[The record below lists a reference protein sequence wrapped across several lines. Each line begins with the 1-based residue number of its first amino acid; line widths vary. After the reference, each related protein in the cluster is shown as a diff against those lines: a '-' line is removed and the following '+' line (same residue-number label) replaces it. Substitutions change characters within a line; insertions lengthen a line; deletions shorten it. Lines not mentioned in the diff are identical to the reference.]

1 MDVHNLR
8 HKEVTMI
15 SIWEFKDQVDMTKLL
30 YMKKKSQLLM
40 KDLLEQVIIG
50 LTNIVLK
57 NQRLLNKRHVLLP
70 LVQEPDLMN
79 IQEDH
84 KVVLAWVVKDQVLRM
99 IIPKKQKDKEKLSKS
114 DKIML
119 RAEKKLL
126 KISLQRV
133 ITETFQNKIL
143 KIIQKLKVII

>member
-8 HKEVTMI
+8 HKEATKI
-15 SIWEFKDQVDMTKLL
+15 SIWEFKDQVHMTKLL

-40 KDLLEQVIIG
+40 KDQLEQVIIG
-50 LTNIVLK
+50 PTNIVLK
-57 NQRLLNKRHVLLP
+57 NQRLLNKRHILLH

-84 KVVLAWVVKDQVLRM
+84 KVVLAWAAKDQVLRM

-119 RAEKKLL
+119 RAEKRLF